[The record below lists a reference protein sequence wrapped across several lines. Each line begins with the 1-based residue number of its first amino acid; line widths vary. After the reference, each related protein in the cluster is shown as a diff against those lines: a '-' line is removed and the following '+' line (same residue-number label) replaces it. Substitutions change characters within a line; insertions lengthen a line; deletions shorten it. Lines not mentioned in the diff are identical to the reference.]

1 LKAVSRLFSLK
12 NKLEIRNGK
21 WELKN
26 LISYF
31 SFLILSLLFSCV
43 APRVEMPVYE
53 GVSVEDVLNSKNS
66 ISAIETT
73 FSITLE
79 QDNTDRKGDGVLN
92 ISRNGNL
99 SLRVYS
105 FGFLAFELISENGI
119 IKSVPVIDRNIGTI
133 LTHGLRDC
141 LFWWNI
147 KDFKIYEKEGVYLL
161 KNFSRR
167 LWIDRKTMFPIKQ
180 TVFLENGS
188 ELDIHYENP
197 DKAGDIW
204 YPSKIKIDLS
214 KYSVTLK
221 IKEISFIPDV

>member
-1 LKAVSRLFSLK
+1 MLKAVSRLF
-12 NKLEIRNGK
+12 
-21 WELKN
+21 
-26 LISYF
+26 LIST
-31 SFLILSLLFSCV
+31 FLLLFSCA

-53 GVSVEDVLNSKNS
+53 GVSVEEALRSKNS

-79 QDNTDRKGDGVLN
+79 KDDTKMTGDAVLY

-105 FGFLAFELISENGI
+105 FGFLALEVISENGI
-119 IKSVPVIDRNIGTI
+119 IKSVPVIDRNKGTI
-133 LTHGLRDC
+133 LTYGLRDC

-147 KDFKIYEKEGVYLL
+147 KDFNIYEKAGVYLL
-161 KNFSRR
+161 KNLSRS

-180 TVFLENGS
+180 TVFLKDGS
-188 ELDIHYENP
+188 ELNMQYGNP
-197 DKAGDIW
+197 DKAGDMW
-204 YPSKIKIDLS
+204 YPSKIKINLS
-214 KYSVTLK
+214 EYSVTLK

>member
-1 LKAVSRLFSLK
+1 MLKAVSGLFLLS
-12 NKLEIRNGK
+12 I
-21 WELKN
+21 
-26 LISYF
+26 
-31 SFLILSLLFSCV
+31 ILFLFSCA

-53 GVSVEDVLNSKNS
+53 GIGVEDALRSKNS

-79 QDNTDRKGDGVLN
+79 KDDTGMKGDGVLN

-99 SLRVYS
+99 NLRVYS
-105 FGFLAFELISENGI
+105 FGFLAFELILENGI
-119 IKSVPVIDRNIGTI
+119 IKSVPVIDRNKVTI
-133 LTHGLRDC
+133 LTYGLRDC

-161 KNFSRR
+161 KNLSRS

-180 TVFLENGS
+180 TVFLKDGS
-188 ELDIHYENP
+188 ELNIQYGNP
-197 DKAGDIW
+197 EKAGDVW

-214 KYSVTLK
+214 EYSVTLK
-221 IKEISFIPDV
+221 IKEISFVPDV